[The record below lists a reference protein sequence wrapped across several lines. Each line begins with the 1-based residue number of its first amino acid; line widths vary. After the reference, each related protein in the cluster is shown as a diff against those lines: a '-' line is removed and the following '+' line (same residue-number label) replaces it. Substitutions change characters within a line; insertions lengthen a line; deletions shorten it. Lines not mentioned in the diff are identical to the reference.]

1 MTDIGVSRK
10 VVRFGEF
17 EADLQAGSLA
27 KQGVKVHLRHQLFTA
42 LSILLDHAGEV
53 VTREELQKRL
63 WPGDVFVDFEVD
75 LNTIIARL
83 REALGDSADHPR
95 YIETVP
101 KRGYRFLPTPSE
113 CVPGELPKSERTARI
128 VVLPFTNAGGDPS
141 EEYFSDSMT
150 DEIITS
156 LCS

>member
-1 MTDIGVSRK
+1 MTDIGASRK

-17 EADLQAGSLA
+17 EADLQAGSLS

-42 LSILLDHAGEV
+42 LSILLERPGEV

-63 WPGDVFVDFEVD
+63 WPGGVFVDFEID

-95 YIETVP
+95 YIETLP
-101 KRGYRFLPTPSE
+101 KRGYRFLATASECAPSE
-113 CVPGELPKSERTARI
+113 AGVERRVRL
-128 VVLPFTNAGGDPS
+128 VVLPFANAGGNPARKMNL
-141 EEYFSDSMT
+141 EP
-150 DEIITS
+150 
-156 LCS
+156 